1 MKTVNYLLIIL
12 SVCLCTLS
20 SAYAQ
25 HQDDIVD
32 RLNMAL
38 GVALPTEYEQI
49 IKDFAANDTIMKT
62 RSATAYT
69 EEFIKEQMKA
79 DWGISKQNQL
89 LFIWS
94 EIYEGISKK
103 TLYDWLDDEDEAR
116 SNEFYESIHMVNESN
131 ENYRKGFKTYM
142 EAKSAEYDRQSAEY
156 DRQSAEYD
164 RQSAEARQQS
174 AEYDRQSAE
183 AVKNIMSQD
192 SAWVKEHM
200 PEFYDIYTT
209 NPAVIKEKDLA
220 FMKQSTQ
227 EFIADCKKRGIDYR
241 AILMKELGDK
251 KKVEEMLKFY
261 GVE

>member
-164 RQSAEARQQS
+164 RQSAEA
-174 AEYDRQSAE
+174 
-183 AVKNIMSQD
+183 VKNIMSQD